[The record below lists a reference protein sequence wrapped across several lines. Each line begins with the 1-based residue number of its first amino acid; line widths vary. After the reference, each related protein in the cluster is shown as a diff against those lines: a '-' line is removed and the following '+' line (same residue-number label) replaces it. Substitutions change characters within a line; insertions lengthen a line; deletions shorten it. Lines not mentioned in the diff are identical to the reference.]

1 MEEGQINCT
10 PSKSN
15 TANNSFYDRIRIWT
29 NLFLRS
35 SWKLYISHTQQGWS
49 TVAYPSGHLTTFSKY
64 VAVQVSKVRKENFAQ
79 SDLILKENKEK

>member
-1 MEEGQINCT
+1 MEEGQINCS

-15 TANNSFYDRIRIWT
+15 TANNSLYVIKGIWT

-49 TVAYPSGHLTTFSKY
+49 TVASHTGHLTTFSKY
-64 VAVQVSKVRKENFAQ
+64 VAVPVSKVRKENFAQ